1 MGIGLGVPIGK
12 FTRDGADFSPYMR
25 MKEAELQNS
34 EQMRAEARFR
44 AGLAVDQ
51 NSQAFAQDM
60 QNQQFNE
67 AKREF
72 DVNKAEGIADRLSRE
87 KIAGAARDA
96 RTGANGDLTKRE
108 ELLYDHLN
116 YQLTLAKY
124 MLTKAQTS
132 EDRAR
137 YQAEIDQLNGQISK
151 LLQPGDQSTGGPTG
165 AVFPAPKLSDLDV
178 LPINPSPPV
187 DVRDKAQ
194 GIVDDQNKAKAPDPM
209 PIKPHVDKGPGPN
222 SAQGGTAKANQLP
235 ATQRAVQVVLSKLDD
250 SAKSTAANLAD
261 MLAAQSDRQFS
272 YDEIQSQ
279 LGATPGAV
287 QLYEAW
293 AADGKAGKPSDY
305 LRLVR

>member
-1 MGIGLGVPIGK
+1 MGIGLGIPIGK
-12 FTRDGADFSPYMR
+12 FDRNGADFSPYMR

-44 AGLAVDQ
+44 AGLGLDQ
-51 NSQAFAQDM
+51 
-60 QNQQFNE
+60 QNAQFNQDLQNRQFEE

-72 DVNKAEGIADRLSRE
+72 GIGVSQGEADRKSRE
-87 KIAGAARDA
+87 GIAGAARGKADK
-96 RTGANGDLTKRE
+96 GDLTKRE

-250 SAKSTAANLAD
+250 SAKITAANLAD